1 MNFKELTKKL
11 MQKNYEIRIFKG
23 EKSGRKR
30 RKIDMPATKVA
41 GLAQNNSVFNTL
53 AAELKKELHG
63 EKMRCPVLTEHLLG
77 L

>member
-1 MNFKELTKKL
+1 
-11 MQKNYEIRIFKG
+11 
-23 EKSGRKR
+23 
-30 RKIDMPATKVA
+30 MPATKVA